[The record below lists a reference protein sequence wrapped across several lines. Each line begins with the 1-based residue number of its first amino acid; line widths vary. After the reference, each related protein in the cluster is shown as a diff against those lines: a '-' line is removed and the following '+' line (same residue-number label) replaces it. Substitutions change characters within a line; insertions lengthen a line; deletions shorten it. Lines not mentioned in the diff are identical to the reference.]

1 MMFPWM
7 CQGCIMIPSFMNR
20 MRTVSPTAAR
30 TGTVAGKPCPLIV
43 NPPTESFEI
52 QT

>member
-1 MMFPWM
+1 
-7 CQGCIMIPSFMNR
+7 MIPSFMNR

-30 TGTVAGKPCPLIV
+30 TGTVAGKPWPLIV